1 MKRLNSYLFIW
12 HNDVLKPVNIN
23 VFDIN
28 VDSIKL

>member
-1 MKRLNSYLFIW
+1 MTEFILFIW

-23 VFDIN
+23 VFDTN